1 MNIILKHSI
10 RFLLFFLVQVLILN
24 QIEPGMG
31 IQIMIYPLFVLLL
44 PVEMSVISLMLISF
58 GLGIAIDS
66 MSNSFGLHASSLLAV
81 AYLRPVIF
89 KLFAPRDGY
98 DILLETNIFNMGTTW
113 FLKTFGILLIIHHFW
128 FFMLEM
134 FKLNEILYVLQKTG
148 LSVVVSILICI
159 LLQYL
164 FLRKPKSNEV

>member
-1 MNIILKHSI
+1 MNIAVKHTL
-10 RFLLFFLVQVLILN
+10 RFLMFFLVQVLVLN
-24 QIEPGMG
+24 QIELGMG

-44 PVEMSVISLMLISF
+44 PVEMSALPLMLVAF

-81 AYLRPVIF
+81 AYFRPAIF

-98 DILLETNIFNMGTTW
+98 DILIETNIFTMGTGW
-113 FLKTFGILLIIHHFW
+113 FLKTFGILIIIHHFW

-164 FLRKPKSNEV
+164 FLRKSKGNEV